1 MFLIY
6 RTIIT
11 WDKHYCFIFSSYFN
25 TRSWNRRDDSA
36 STLEYLWWF
45 GSLVT
50 LSRGKEQVHHASY
63 KVNDLV
69 VFCLFK
75 MVKEGR
81 GKKET
86 NSKLLVHSNLWLMQ
100 KKFLDLNHWSQLI
113 FENIKKLNKPDSW
126 CWMEVAL
133 CLRNSSLKLS
143 KFLLTK
149 IFCISWVR
157 TLLTISGRLLWSD
170 TGKRKCKRDM
180 EKKNKQL

>member
-1 MFLIY
+1 MHLIKWM
-6 RTIIT
+6 T
-11 WDKHYCFIFSSYFN
+11 
-25 TRSWNRRDDSA
+25 
-36 STLEYLWWF
+36 WWF
-45 GSLVT
+45 
-50 LSRGKEQVHHASY
+50 
-63 KVNDLV
+63 
-69 VFCLFK
+69 FCLFK

-86 NSKLLVHSNLWLMQ
+86 YSKLLVHSNLWLTQ
-100 KKFLDLNHWSQLI
+100 KNFLDLNHWSQLI

-170 TGKRKCKRDM
+170 TGKRKGKREM
-180 EKKNKQL
+180 EKKKTNNF